1 MQVLE
6 SIYKDNFFR
15 TRHKLHWR
23 APHVCGAIK
32 EVFDPLTVIDVGCAT
47 GDLVKGFNDI
57 GILSIGL
64 EGAETVRP
72 HLIIPQ
78 SGLLVWDLR
87 VPLSHSIFDHYDFSW
102 PHNFGLVTCLEVAEH
117 IEPEYAEVFVTNL
130 TWLSNRILLSA
141 APPGQGGHHHV
152 NCQQPNYWD
161 KMFGDYDYIRKQEMA
176 DKVIKLLKPWRH
188 KPGIKAYYYN
198 LLYYEKE
205 EYDVT

>member
-6 SIYKDNFFR
+6 SIYKDVFFR
-15 TRHKLHWR
+15 NRYKLHWR

-47 GDLVKGFNDI
+47 GDLVEEFNKM
-57 GILSIGL
+57 GILSMGL
-64 EGAETVRP
+64 EGAETVKP
-72 HLIIPQ
+72 HLIIPDNA
-78 SGLLVWDLR
+78 LVIWDLR
-87 VPLSHSIFDHYDFSW
+87 EVLDLSIFNPLNMPY
-102 PHNFGLVTCLEVAEH
+102 PFGLTICLEVAEH
-117 IEPEYAEVFVTNL
+117 IEPEYAHIFVGNL
-130 TWLSNRILLSA
+130 TLLSKRILLSA

-176 DKVIKLLKPWRH
+176 DKVIELLKPWKH

-205 EYDVT
+205 SNEY